1 MKAFT
6 IILTLLF
13 SNISQA
19 NEWLYNTAEVHDC
32 TPWQETGKL
41 YGVNK
46 VFGKSSVEVTVK
58 SNGNKI
64 IVGKK
69 EMRQVANG
77 IYESDKTRVMLNI
90 YSEGMQVDNLKI
102 ITGNKTI
109 WFNCT
114 HVGRYYKAKN
124 GNVYRDI
131 YAR

>member
-1 MKAFT
+1 ML
-6 IILTLLF
+6 ILLL

-32 TPWQETGKL
+32 TPWQETGEF

-58 SNGNKI
+58 SNRNKI
-64 IVGKK
+64 IVREK

-77 IYESDKTRVMLNI
+77 IYESGQTRVMLDI
-90 YSEGMQVDNLKI
+90 YSEGMQINNFKI
-102 ITGNKTI
+102 ITGNKTV